1 MRIAVVS
8 HKLCWQEPASSSGY
22 ATDGGFPVQMAAIS
36 ELFDEMRVV
45 VPCETIGRSEGT
57 TALEGNDLR
66 IVPLSV
72 PKGRGI
78 RRKLDIVRWLL
89 INGPKIWREVAA
101 ADAVHTP
108 IPGDVGTIGMVLA
121 LVQRKPLFVRHC
133 GNWMVQRTLAERA
146 WKWSMERFA
155 GGRNVMFATGGQ
167 PEPPSRRNPNLRW
180 IFSTSLRLEDIN
192 GNAGRELPDDGKIR
206 LVIACRQ
213 EPRKGASIVIE
224 SLPGILEN
232 FPDAFLDVV
241 GDGSLLQQLKEQ
253 AAASGRSDRIKF
265 HGKVG
270 QHEVIRIL
278 KNAHVFCYPTSA
290 SEGFPKVVL
299 EALSSGLPVI
309 TTNVSVLPQ
318 LITPDCGVVL
328 EVPAASAVARAVNE
342 ICSDPMRYREMS
354 LRAIEIAKE
363 YSLEKWRD
371 EIGTALRQAWHVSH
385 LSAADEM
392 TLEVS

>member
-8 HKLCWQEPASSSGY
+8 HKLCWEEPSSASGF

-36 ELFDEMRVV
+36 ELFDETRVV
-45 VPCETIGRSEGT
+45 APCETGGRSEGI
-57 TALEGNDLR
+57 TALKGNDLR

-78 RRKLDIVRWLL
+78 WRKLDLIRWLL
-89 INGPKIWREVAA
+89 RNGRKIWSEVAA

-108 IPGDVGTIGMVLA
+108 IPGDVGTIGMVFA
-121 LVQRKPLFVRHC
+121 VIQRKPLFVRHC

-180 IFSTSLRLEDIN
+180 IFSTSLRLEEID
-192 GNAGRELPDDGKIR
+192 GNAARVLPEDGKIR

-213 EPRKGASIVIE
+213 EPRKGTSIVIE

-232 FPDAFLDVV
+232 FPDAFLDVA
-241 GDGSLLQQLKEQ
+241 GDGSLLDELKRQ
-253 AAASGRSDRIKF
+253 AVASGCSDRIKF

-270 QHEVIRIL
+270 QSEVIDLL
-278 KNAHVFCYPTSA
+278 KKAHVFCYPTSA

-299 EALSSGLPVI
+299 EALSCGLPVV
-309 TTNVSVLPQ
+309 TSRVSVLPQ
-318 LITPDCGVVL
+318 LITPDRGVAL
-328 EVPAASAVARAVNE
+328 EEPNASDVAEAVSE
-342 ICSDPMRYREMS
+342 ICRDPMRYREMS

-385 LSAADEM
+385 LSSADEM
-392 TLEVS
+392 TLEIS